1 MQQRWIPGRA
11 RGPRGPLYRSP
22 QNWPLDLL
30 FADNPGLPD
39 APSNATPEQVG
50 RLEIREVGDFPVE

>member
-1 MQQRWIPGRA
+1 MDTWARQRA
-11 RGPRGPLYRSP
+11 QGPLVSVVAE
-22 QNWPLDLL
+22 LASDLL